1 MNTSNPAIQVRIG
14 PRLSAA
20 HLAVV
25 TTVFIVGLL
34 IGVLA
39 GGVLRPA
46 ATAVS
51 PVHRTVQ
58 DRGPQG
64 HIADMI
70 SLRSQLHGHRFP
82 VPSGH

>member
-1 MNTSNPAIQVRIG
+1 MSTSNPTIQVRIG

-25 TTVFIVGLL
+25 TAVFIVGLL

-39 GGVLRPA
+39 ASGLRPV

-51 PVHRTVQ
+51 PVHWTVQ

-70 SLRSQLHGHRFP
+70 SLRSQLHGPRFP
-82 VPSGH
+82 IPPGH